1 MSISCAHFLVQAVFR
16 IPSVPV
22 GSRDIQFCFCLCVA
36 HGGGVIILHGTTLD
50 ALTALFQ
57 TFLQTLRCYDLCVV
71 ACDEATRVLKEGS
84 L

>member
-16 IPSVPV
+16 KPSAPV
-22 GSRDIQFCFCLCVA
+22 GSRDIQFCFCLWEA
-36 HGGGVIILHGTTLD
+36 LGGGVIILHGTTLD

-71 ACDEATRVLKEGS
+71 ACEEAARVFKEGS

>member
-16 IPSVPV
+16 KPSVPV
-22 GSRDIQFCFCLCVA
+22 ASRDIQFCFRLCVA

-50 ALTALFQ
+50 VVTALFQ
-57 TFLQTLRCYDLCVV
+57 TFLQTLRCYGLCVV
-71 ACDEATRVLKEGS
+71 ACEEAARVFKEGS